1 MGAWNDH
8 DTVTAPSLSASA
20 ESDMDLS
27 MPVPTVDPKGAGL
40 SDFLTGSCIRRLAI
54 TGVMSE
60 MCAYVA
66 GIVRCWGLRGLTLS
80 GHGRFSRTWN
90 YLRQHP

>member
-1 MGAWNDH
+1 
-8 DTVTAPSLSASA
+8 
-20 ESDMDLS
+20 MDLS
-27 MPVPTVDPKGAGL
+27 MPVPTVDPKGVGL
-40 SDFLTGSCIRRLAI
+40 SDFLTGGCIRRLAI